1 MLNQV
6 RTIWLR
12 LLQRVSVGCDEDFME
27 AGGTQVQMIRMHVEL
42 NRLFPR
48 RDHHGEPLRS
58 VHHSPDPSTPDS
70 VPEAERAS
78 PDPPRRLSVS
88 WVTPSGFVVLA
99 QRTLGGAQCR
109 HRHGC
114 TRSGL

>member
-42 NRLFPR
+42 NRLFP
-48 RDHHGEPLRS
+48 GAI
-58 VHHSPDPSTPDS
+58 TM
-70 VPEAERAS
+70 AN
-78 PDPPRRLSVS
+78 LSVLS
-88 WVTPSGFVVLA
+88 TIRRIHQHLTQYLKQSAPALT
-99 QRTLGGAQCR
+99 RRGA
-109 HRHGC
+109 
-114 TRSGL
+114 